1 MLDHLFYNCTVIG
14 DLSMSLVMTS
24 ILWFPDSR
32 IRSFQHG
39 PFLSTLWPQRNLTFD
54 WSIYFTE
61 ISSSW
66 SATSSNCFISEKRII
81 ADYKPNMMF
90 YATCS
95 WSLLANIYYRLG
107 AGHCW
112 GLLRDISMVGFSF
125 RSCDKYGLGVITP
138 HEFRSGIEK
147 RLGYPMSERQ
157 WEQVK
162 CDVGQ
167 DSDGLIPYNK
177 FLQMFDVP

>member
-1 MLDHLFYNCTVIG
+1 
-14 DLSMSLVMTS
+14 
-24 ILWFPDSR
+24 
-32 IRSFQHG
+32 
-39 PFLSTLWPQRNLTFD
+39 
-54 WSIYFTE
+54 
-61 ISSSW
+61 
-66 SATSSNCFISEKRII
+66 
-81 ADYKPNMMF
+81 
-90 YATCS
+90 
-95 WSLLANIYYRLG
+95 
-107 AGHCW
+107 
-112 GLLRDISMVGFSF
+112 MVGFSF

-177 FLQMFDVP
+177 FLQMFDVPLVSIPLYHYHTCITGIRSVFSIASKLFFFIILLYISLLLVSSFNSVK

>member
-1 MLDHLFYNCTVIG
+1 
-14 DLSMSLVMTS
+14 
-24 ILWFPDSR
+24 
-32 IRSFQHG
+32 
-39 PFLSTLWPQRNLTFD
+39 
-54 WSIYFTE
+54 
-61 ISSSW
+61 
-66 SATSSNCFISEKRII
+66 
-81 ADYKPNMMF
+81 MMF
-90 YATCS
+90 SATCS
-95 WSLLANIYYRLG
+95 CQCKQAFTNRLG

-112 GLLRDISMVGFSF
+112 SLLRDISMVGFSF

-177 FLQMFDVP
+177 FLQMFDVPLVSILLYHYHTCITVIPSAFSILVSLSSNCQQLYIVQLGEELGEES

>member
-1 MLDHLFYNCTVIG
+1 
-14 DLSMSLVMTS
+14 
-24 ILWFPDSR
+24 
-32 IRSFQHG
+32 
-39 PFLSTLWPQRNLTFD
+39 
-54 WSIYFTE
+54 
-61 ISSSW
+61 
-66 SATSSNCFISEKRII
+66 
-81 ADYKPNMMF
+81 MMF
-90 YATCS
+90 SATCS
-95 WSLLANIYYRLG
+95 CQCKQAFTNRLG

-112 GLLRDISMVGFSF
+112 SLLSDISMVGFSF

-177 FLQMFDVP
+177 FLQMFDVPLVSILLYHYHTCITVIPSAFSILVSLSSNCQHLYIVLLGDES